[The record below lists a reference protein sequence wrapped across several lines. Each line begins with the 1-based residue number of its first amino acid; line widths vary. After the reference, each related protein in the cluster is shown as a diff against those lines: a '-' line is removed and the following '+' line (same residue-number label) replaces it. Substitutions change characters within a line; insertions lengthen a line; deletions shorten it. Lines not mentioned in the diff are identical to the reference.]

1 MINHMAGF
9 GREGV
14 GSGGSQFSTMGDER
28 YFPTVP
34 YSEEHFTPLDM
45 CNSHD
50 GTVLNYFVV

>member
-1 MINHMAGF
+1 MAGF

-50 GTVLNYFVV
+50 GTKLFSCLVT